1 MIKNL
6 AIITN
11 FLLQQQQ
18 NDDVYSKQHDDI
30 YIKMDIKFYFISLAM
45 TNLSLQYAFLISHK

>member
-1 MIKNL
+1 MIKKL

-30 YIKMDIKFYFISLAM
+30 YIKMDIKLNFFSLAM
-45 TNLSLQYAFLISHK
+45 TQFIITICIFDIT